1 MQKVCGVNDRNLP
14 YIELLLNGELFVQ
27 GNSITYKDVPEREG
41 SADQLFVDLMMRLR
55 FLAQEQQEISEA
67 EIFMEYQHL
76 VNGSI
81 PTKKEKEETLL
92 IRVGSKVVHPK
103 GLRQNQFVKLMNK
116 EQLVF
121 SIGPAGTGKTF
132 LAIAF
137 ALSEVLSGRKQKIVL
152 TRPVVEAGESLGYLP
167 GDLNQKI
174 SPYLRPLYDAM
185 EYIIPPA
192 IIKRLEDNGSIET
205 APLAYMRGRSLNNA
219 TIVLDEGQNTTIEQM
234 KMFLTRLG
242 ENSTAIITGDITQID
257 LPNRKTSGLVHAS
270 KILKGVKGIGFVEFR
285 STDVVRSRIV
295 QRIIDAY
302 DKEDR
307 Q

>member
-27 GNSITYKDVPEREG
+27 GNSITYKDAPEREG

-242 ENSTAIITGDITQID
+242 ENSTAIITGDVTQID
-257 LPNRKTSGLVHAS
+257 LPNRKTSGLVHAAN
-270 KILKGVKGIGFVEFR
+270 ILKGVKGIGFVEFR